1 MKISKKLTEVVA
13 ESAVHPSGT
22 TFYRVTLEQL
32 TDAFVSDNHSNL
44 WMIYAIREFGFNA
57 IKIKDIWGSGIV
69 DDILYLCKTN
79 GQLLIINDVEI
90 NPEYALE
97 EISIEDLAE
106 YIKDSTP
113 EVIRKMITDD
123 EFNFQDIDDLAL
135 KMLEDDHSFLEIAK
149 AAQEVYLLDEQY

>member
-1 MKISKKLTEVVA
+1 MKISKKLTEVIA
-13 ESAVHPSGT
+13 ESTIHPSGT

-69 DDILYLCKTN
+69 DDVLYLCKTD

-90 NPEYALE
+90 DPESALE
-97 EISIEDLAE
+97 EVSLEDLTQ
-106 YIKDSTP
+106 YIKDGTP
-113 EVIRKMITDD
+113 EIIRKMITDY
-123 EFNFQDIDDLAL
+123 EFNFQDIDELAL
-135 KMLEDDHSFLEIAK
+135 KMLEDGHRFLEIAK
-149 AAQEVYLLDEQY
+149 DAQEVNLLDD